1 MNTGNESIIFNFL
14 YKFLEIIDWKR
25 HWTTILD
32 TDLDSLLPFGIGL
45 DWHLNN
51 SFWIQNISNVAT
63 SNINIWFLTHIAL
76 SDQRKLD
83 LIVLL
88 TA

>member
-1 MNTGNESIIFNFL
+1 MNRGKELIIFNL

-32 TDLDSLLPFGIGL
+32 TDLGSLLPFNGIGL

-51 SFWIQNISNVAT
+51 SFWIENIPNVT
-63 SNINIWFLTHIAL
+63 TNNINIWFLTHNVL

-83 LIVLL
+83 LIALL